1 MKLLTCPLNGP
12 RPVAEFV
19 CGGELRESPDPQ
31 TCSDAQWTDYLFN
44 RNGAPG
50 LKHEWWCHIAS
61 GYWFV
66 VERDTFRDEVLAT
79 FAPER
84 LREARQR

>member
-1 MKLLTCPLNGP
+1 LKLLTCPLNGP
-12 RPVAEFV
+12 RPVTEFV
-19 CGGELRESPDPQ
+19 CGAELRESPDPQ
-31 TCSDAQWTDYLFN
+31 TCSDAQWTDYIFN

-50 LKHEWWCHIAS
+50 VKREWWCHIAS

-66 VERDTFRDEVLAT
+66 VERDTLRDEVLAT

-84 LREARQR
+84 LREAARR